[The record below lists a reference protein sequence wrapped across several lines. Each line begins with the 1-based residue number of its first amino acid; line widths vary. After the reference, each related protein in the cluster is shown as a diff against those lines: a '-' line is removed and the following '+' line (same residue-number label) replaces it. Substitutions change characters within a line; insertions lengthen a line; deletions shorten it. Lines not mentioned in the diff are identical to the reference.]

1 MNAFELTQ
9 VDHDD
14 SQSVPGPSRK
24 ACARFTDVSLMARHS
39 NGLSAAQRG
48 AGISAGMLPR
58 SPRIASVLG
67 ALWVELQC

>member
-48 AGISAGMLPR
+48 AGISAGMLLR
-58 SPRIASVLG
+58 SPHIASLIRAVWRVL
-67 ALWVELQC
+67 LC